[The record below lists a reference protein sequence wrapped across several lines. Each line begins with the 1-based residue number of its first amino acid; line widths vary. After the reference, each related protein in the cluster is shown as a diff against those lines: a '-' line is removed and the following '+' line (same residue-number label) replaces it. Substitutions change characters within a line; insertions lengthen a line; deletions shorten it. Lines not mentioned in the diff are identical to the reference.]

1 MSLYAVKGADPVLRS
16 RALQELL
23 DELLGADDRSL
34 AVEDLTVPG
43 RGDDGGGSEGREAV
57 VAAAIGAAQSPPFMT
72 ARRIVLLRDYE
83 HLTTDEVAPILAYLA
98 DPLDSTDL
106 VLVAGGG
113 GRVVKGLT
121 DAIKR
126 GRTVGPESEKTLDV
140 LQSATDAAGIRLDGR
155 AAAMV
160 TEHLGEDAGRVGAL
174 VEVLASTFGEGA
186 RLGVEDVEPY
196 LGEAGSVPAYT
207 LTNAIEQGDTAGALA
222 ILERLLTVTSPR
234 QPKPMHPLQ
243 VLGLLTARY
252 RRLLR
257 LDDPAIT
264 TEAQAHAALGGKGST
279 FPAKK
284 ALEAVR
290 GLGSDG
296 LRRAVDLLHRADL
309 DLKGASA
316 LDPQA
321 SIEVLVARLADLS
334 ARSRGGGR
342 GGARR

>member
-98 DPLDSTDL
+98 DPLDTTDL

-121 DAIKR
+121 DAIKH

-140 LQSATDAAGIRLDGR
+140 LQAATDAAGIRLDGR

-186 RLGVEDVEPY
+186 RLGVEEVEPY

-309 DLKGASA
+309 ELKGASA

>member
-121 DAIKR
+121 DAIKH

-186 RLGVEDVEPY
+186 RLGVEEVEPY